1 MARARASRPS
11 GPTLAEDFEK
21 NPVGS
26 MVTVRCSPWT
36 RGRVTLIGDAAHAIV
51 PFYGQGANAS
61 FEDCEA
67 LVDALASSA
76 TVDDALKT
84 YEAARVANANAI
96 ADMALRNFIEM
107 RDLTGRASFKWKK
120 KIEHA
125 LNRLMPKTFVPLY
138 DLVSFSTVPYSE
150 AKARGEANDRA
161 IKWLVGAAGTLVT
174 TAAAIATI
182 LILRRM

>member
-1 MARARASRPS
+1 M
-11 GPTLAEDFEK
+11 PTLADDFAK
-21 NPVGS
+21 NPVGV
-26 MVTVRCSPWT
+26 MVTVRCGQWT

-67 LVDALASSA
+67 LADALAGSA
-76 TVDDALKT
+76 TIEDALRA
-84 YEAARVANANAI
+84 YEAARIANSNAI

-125 LNRLMPKTFVPLY
+125 LNRVMPATFVPLY

-150 AKARGEANDRA
+150 AKARGAANDRA
-161 IKWLVGAAGTLVT
+161 IRHSIRVAVSLAI
-174 TAAAIATI
+174 AAAAMGI
-182 LILRRM
+182 LLLTKAVP

>member
-1 MARARASRPS
+1 M
-11 GPTLAEDFEK
+11 PTLAEDFAK
-21 NPVGS
+21 NPVGV

-36 RGRVTLIGDAAHAIV
+36 RGRVTLLGDAAHAIV

-67 LVDALASSA
+67 LVDALASA
-76 TVDDALKT
+76 PTVEDALKA
-84 YEAARVANANAI
+84 YETARIANANAI

-125 LNRLMPKTFVPLY
+125 LNRIMPATFVPLY

-150 AKARGEANDRA
+150 AKARGAANDRA
-161 IKWLVGAAGTLVT
+161 VRWIVGAAGTLVT

-182 LILRRM
+182 LLVRNGANT